1 MRLKVGAKIALG
13 FGVVLLIL
21 FSMGGYSY
29 YKAAELDDLTSDLAR
44 ANKRADAAV
53 KVQSNYIAAVL
64 AARGYMIYGDENFAK
79 QSDQNF
85 NEALKGFGD
94 ILKNTKNPTD
104 PTTVASSL
112 RNGIAWLSIVRPATA
127 AVAKIGIKNLH
138 TPSQWSIPCSCLSCS
153 VWVMRNALS
162 MASKFLRIA
171 LMAFSSISAYLA
183 VPPICSNDYT
193 AISSSSR
200 VICDALLISCP

>member
-94 ILKNTKNPTD
+94 ILKNTKNPKVQEM
-104 PTTVASSL
+104 VARAEDSL
-112 RNGIAWLSIVRPATA
+112 KKYRDGVINQLFPA
-127 AVAKIGIKNLH
+127 VKQFH
-138 TPSQWSIPCSCLSCS
+138 TEKKLP
-153 VWVMRNALS
+153 
-162 MASKFLRIA
+162 
-171 LMAFSSISAYLA
+171 
-183 VPPICSNDYT
+183 
-193 AISSSSR
+193 
-200 VICDALLISCP
+200 